1 MGKFYTANFTVED
14 PTSRATSI
22 SEWFNNLDG
31 ITSEV
36 IDYEYSDSTYKAA
49 RIAIDNTPIEVLFGV
64 KTTAAN
70 DTVVYAKNGD
80 IYLINNTLP
89 TGFDSGIGA
98 VNAYAY
104 IHENIVLIGI
114 KYMANYASGT
124 NNGIEVLYL
133 KTSENRYL
141 VGYYRNGT
149 ANGFADISSMTF
161 EELSDSSRTPYTYA
175 NMFPYAAT
183 PPSLDFLTKAYFK
196 NGLDYMSFTSDILK
210 SCSEV
215 SLLETASLPDPL
227 GPHMAIGAHCIVPV
241 DIDEEVSE

>member
-36 IDYEYSDSTYKAA
+36 IDYEYSDFTYKAA
-49 RIAIDNTPIEVLFGV
+49 KITIDNTTIEVLFGV
-64 KTTAAN
+64 ETDN
-70 DTVVYAKNGD
+70 VNSTVVYAKNGD
-80 IYLINNTLP
+80 IYLIDNT
-89 TGFDSGIGA
+89 TGSEQQLGT
-98 VNAYAY
+98 VNTYAY

-114 KYMANYASGT
+114 KHIKNYSSSG
-124 NNGIEVLYL
+124 NNGIEILYL
-133 KTSENRYL
+133 KTSENKYL
-141 VGYYRNGT
+141 IGYYRNGT
-149 ANGFADISSMTF
+149 NDGFVDISSMTF
-161 EELSDSSRTPYTYA
+161 EELSDSSRTPYSFA

-183 PPSLDFLTKAYFK
+183 PPSLDFLTKSYFK
-196 NGLDYMSFTSDILK
+196 NGLDYASFTSDILK

>member
-49 RIAIDNTPIEVLFGV
+49 KITIDNTPIEVLFGV

-104 IHENIVLIGI
+104 IHENIVLIGV

-141 VGYYRNGT
+141 IGYYRNGT
-149 ANGFADISSMTF
+149 NSGFVDISSMSF
-161 EELSDSSRTPYTYA
+161 EGVSDTSRTPYICKHVSIYC
-175 NMFPYAAT
+175 N
-183 PPSLDFLTKAYFK
+183 
-196 NGLDYMSFTSDILK
+196 TSDVGLFDK
-210 SCSEV
+210 S
-215 SLLETASLPDPL
+215 
-227 GPHMAIGAHCIVPV
+227 IF
-241 DIDEEVSE
+241 

>member
-64 KTTAAN
+64 KTTVAN

-89 TGFDSGIGA
+89 TSFDSGIGA

-104 IHENIVLIGI
+104 IHENIVCVLI
-114 KYMANYASGT
+114 N
-124 NNGIEVLYL
+124 
-133 KTSENRYL
+133 
-141 VGYYRNGT
+141 
-149 ANGFADISSMTF
+149 
-161 EELSDSSRTPYTYA
+161 
-175 NMFPYAAT
+175 
-183 PPSLDFLTKAYFK
+183 
-196 NGLDYMSFTSDILK
+196 
-210 SCSEV
+210 
-215 SLLETASLPDPL
+215 
-227 GPHMAIGAHCIVPV
+227 
-241 DIDEEVSE
+241 

>member
-22 SEWFNNLDG
+22 SEWFNNLDE
-31 ITSEV
+31 ITSEL
-36 IDYEYSDSTYKAA
+36 IDYEHNDSTYKAA
-49 RIAIDNTPIEVLFGV
+49 KITIDGTPIEVLFGV
-64 KTTAAN
+64 KTADAK

-80 IYLINNTLP
+80 IYLINNILP
-89 TGFDSGIGA
+89 SGPDSGIGV
-98 VNAYAY
+98 VNTYAY

-114 KYMANYASGT
+114 KYMTHYPVAA

-133 KTSENRYL
+133 KTLENKYL
-141 VGYYRNGT
+141 IGYYRNGT
-149 ANGFADISSMTF
+149 NDGFIDISSMTF
-161 EELSDSSRTPYTYA
+161 EEISDSSRTPYTYA
-175 NMFPYAAT
+175 NMFPYTAT

-196 NGLDYMSFTSDILK
+196 NGLDYVSFTSDILK
-210 SCSEV
+210 SCSV
-215 SLLETASLPDPL
+215 MSLLETASLPDPL